1 MVPDSPAVQGV
12 LRDPTADWLKVGRFF
27 RRGCLV
33 ADESGGPVTQL
44 LVRVQAGDSGAL
56 DRLLPLVY
64 DELQRLARRHI
75 RKERRNHTLQS
86 TALVHEAYLRLV
98 GQAPSALQT
107 RTHFF
112 AVAANLMR
120 EILVDHARRHKS
132 AKRGGGAYR
141 VTLDDALEQ
150 APQADLDL
158 VALDEALLALARVD
172 PAKARLVELRYF
184 GGLTIEESAA
194 VLGLSLATVKRHW
207 SLARAWLY
215 REISQ
220 TSAQPP

>member
-1 MVPDSPAVQGV
+1 MSDQ
-12 LRDPTADWLKVGRFF
+12 
-27 RRGCLV
+27 
-33 ADESGGPVTQL
+33 SGGPVTQL
-44 LVRVQAGDSGAL
+44 LIRYQAGDSGAL
-56 DRLLPLVY
+56 DHLLPLVY
-64 DELQRLARRHI
+64 DELQRLARRQI

-98 GQAPSALQT
+98 GQEPSAWQT
-107 RTHFF
+107 RTRFF

-120 EILVDHARRHKS
+120 EILVDHARRHKT

-141 VTLDDALEQ
+141 VTLDEALELP
-150 APQADLDL
+150 AQADLDL
-158 VALDEALLALARVD
+158 VALDEALVALARID
-172 PAKARLVELRYF
+172 PAKARLVELRFF
-184 GGLTIEESAA
+184 GGLTIEESAE

-220 TSAQPP
+220 AGGPP

>member
-1 MVPDSPAVQGV
+1 MPDSPAVQGV
-12 LRDPTADWLKVGRFF
+12 LRDPAADWLKVGRFF
-27 RRGCLV
+27 GRGCLV

-44 LVRVQAGDSGAL
+44 LIRVQAGDSGAL

-132 AKRGGGAYR
+132 AKRGGGAFR

-150 APQADLDL
+150 APKADLDL
-158 VALDEALLALARVD
+158 VALDEALLALASVD

>member
-1 MVPDSPAVQGV
+1 

-33 ADESGGPVTQL
+33 ADESAGPVTQL

>member
-1 MVPDSPAVQGV
+1 
-12 LRDPTADWLKVGRFF
+12 
-27 RRGCLV
+27 V
-33 ADESGGPVTQL
+33 ADEPRGPVTQL

-98 GQAPSALQT
+98 GQEPSAWQT
-107 RTHFF
+107 RTRFF

-120 EILVDHARRHKS
+120 EILVDHARRHKT

-141 VTLDDALEQ
+141 VTLDEGLER
-150 APQADLDL
+150 PPETDLDL
-158 VALDEALLALARVD
+158 VALDEALIALARID
-172 PAKARLVELRYF
+172 PGKARLVELRFF
-184 GGLTIEESAA
+184 GGLTIEESAE

-215 REISQ
+215 REVAEK
-220 TSAQPP
+220 TGPPP

>member
-1 MVPDSPAVQGV
+1 VVE
-12 LRDPTADWLKVGRFF
+12 
-27 RRGCLV
+27 
-33 ADESGGPVTQL
+33 ESGGPVTQL
-44 LVRVQAGDSGAL
+44 LVRFQAGDSGAL

-98 GQAPSALQT
+98 GQDASAWQT
-107 RTHFF
+107 RTQFF

-120 EILVDHARRHKS
+120 QILVDHARRQKT

-141 VTLDDALEQ
+141 VTLDEGLERL
-150 APQADLDL
+150 PQADLDL
-158 VALDEALLALARVD
+158 VALDEALNTLAKID
-172 PAKARLVELRYF
+172 PAKARLVELRFF
-184 GGLTIEESAA
+184 GGLTIEESAE

-215 REISQ
+215 REIAQ
-220 TSAQPP
+220 TTGQPP

>member
-1 MVPDSPAVQGV
+1 LSDQ
-12 LRDPTADWLKVGRFF
+12 L
-27 RRGCLV
+27 
-33 ADESGGPVTQL
+33 GGPVTQL
-44 LVRVQAGDSGAL
+44 LIRYQAGDSGAL
-56 DRLLPLVY
+56 DGLLPLVY
-64 DELQRLARRHI
+64 AELRKLARRHI

-98 GQAPSALQT
+98 GQDAAAWQT
-107 RTHFF
+107 RTRFF

-120 EILVDHARRHKS
+120 EILVDHARRHKT

-141 VTLDDALEQ
+141 VTLDEGLELP
-150 APQADLDL
+150 PQANLDL
-158 VALDEALLALARVD
+158 VALDEALIGLARID
-172 PAKARLVELRYF
+172 PAKARLVELRFF
-184 GGLTIEESAA
+184 GGLTIEESAE

-220 TSAQPP
+220 TGQ